1 MQYGNLFL
9 GFHERLPSYRRS
21 PQPPKENIPSTFL
34 WILFALQDP
43 DLAVQNQWGSM
54 GIWIHNTRYSKKVLK
69 RREKNLTSSGTAFS
83 LIRIQNRFDL
93 TPRIWRIQNIRFL
106 APPEKVILMPE
117 ELRPRVAN
125 DVFFSRS
132 MASSSIL
139 VGPPDRLT
147 WSNTKHFRC
156 LVSNRIVWKHY
167 SIYHW

>member
-1 MQYGNLFL
+1 
-9 GFHERLPSYRRS
+9 
-21 PQPPKENIPSTFL
+21 
-34 WILFALQDP
+34 
-43 DLAVQNQWGSM
+43 
-54 GIWIHNTRYSKKVLK
+54 
-69 RREKNLTSSGTAFS
+69 
-83 LIRIQNRFDL
+83 
-93 TPRIWRIQNIRFL
+93 
-106 APPEKVILMPE
+106 
-117 ELRPRVAN
+117 VAN